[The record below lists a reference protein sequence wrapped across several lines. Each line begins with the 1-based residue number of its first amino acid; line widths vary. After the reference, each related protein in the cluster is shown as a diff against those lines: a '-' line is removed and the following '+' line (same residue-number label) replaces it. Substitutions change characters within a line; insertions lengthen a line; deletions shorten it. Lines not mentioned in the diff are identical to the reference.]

1 VNDSTADITML
12 KRLSQLA
19 GLILFMVLARR
30 VADAFG
36 VKAPWYLLHEVVV
49 LLIPMGWLLIDVFPK
64 LEPSQRI
71 AFVITSGLF
80 IGQSAIAELLAIQHQ
95 YWGFYTKLDPLSG
108 FDLGAIP
115 VEEFLSYPML
125 LNIPI
130 LWYLWLGRV
139 FTNEQRLGMQKHA
152 AVAKWLRRAAWLSLY
167 GAVFFVGLAIIGVG
181 QAAPLDALPGP
192 DAVGAIRFANG
203 PRQYGWTIVQLL
215 GWAGTFAVAARI
227 AHRLQWKRLLVMV
240 LTYFPFALFF
250 ELLACGRGW
259 WVWNTQQAIGVTAW
273 VLPVESFSMYLTG
286 ALFPTLCFE
295 WLVPVC
301 RDDRATDALR
311 PGAQPGF

>member
-1 VNDSTADITML
+1 MTPNTADLTML
-12 KRLSQLA
+12 KRLAQLA
-19 GLILFMVLARR
+19 GLILVMIVARR

-36 VKAPWYLLHEVVV
+36 VQAPWYLLHELVV
-49 LLIPMGWLLIDVFPK
+49 LLIPMGWLLLDVFPR
-64 LEPSQRI
+64 LAPGQRI

-80 IGQSAIAELLAIQHQ
+80 IGQSAIAELLAIEHR
-95 YWGFYTKLDPLSG
+95 YWGFYTQLDPLSG

-139 FTNEQRLGMQKHA
+139 FTHEQVLGAQRHA
-152 AVAKWLRRAAWLSLY
+152 SVAKWLKRAAWGALA
-167 GAVFFVGLAIIGVG
+167 GAVFFVGLAVAGVG
-181 QAAPLDALPGP
+181 DAAPIDAVPGP
-192 DAVGAIRFANG
+192 DAMGAIRFAAG
-203 PRQYGWTIVQLL
+203 PRNYGWTIVQLL
-215 GWAGTFAVAARI
+215 GWAGTFAVGAKV

-259 WVWNTQQAIGVTAW
+259 WVWNTQQAIGATAW

-295 WLVPVC
+295 WLVPHC
-301 RDDRATDALR
+301 QDERATDALR
-311 PGAQPGF
+311 PQSI